1 VQGTGAVQ
9 VPSTQSCTPPSAHWV
24 LPAEQTSPPPPSLP
38 VPVPGAASLD
48 PSPLDPASEPSDTV
62 ASGLTLP
69 GPSATVPSSVDPPSP
84 LLVLASV
91 AGPTEKS
98 PRMAEHPSSEA
109 VSASIAP
116 SVPPNVAPNLARL
129 RFGEIE
135 ERGIG
140 DSRANSTTEL
150 CWRGGQ
156 SLQRMR
162 IGGTHGPKRCRRIAL
177 GSECAVI
184 AARFKREIA
193 RHPCPAVDFAAPFAI
208 GDRTMPQDADRKT
221 THVTD
226 SLRERLF
233 KQRTLVISSDINQA
247 LAGELTMQLLAMAN
261 ESDDPITLFINSQG
275 GHVESGDTIHDM
287 IRFVRAPVR
296 IVGTGWVASAG
307 ALIYVAAEKQNRY
320 CLPNTRFL
328 LHQPSGGMSGQFSDV
343 EIETQQILSMRDRLN
358 RIIARQTGQTVQR
371 IENDTR
377 RNYWLD
383 AQGAK
388 EYGLVGQIIESISE
402 LK

>member
-1 VQGTGAVQ
+1 
-9 VPSTQSCTPPSAHWV
+9 
-24 LPAEQTSPPPPSLP
+24 
-38 VPVPGAASLD
+38 
-48 PSPLDPASEPSDTV
+48 
-62 ASGLTLP
+62 
-69 GPSATVPSSVDPPSP
+69 
-84 LLVLASV
+84 
-91 AGPTEKS
+91 
-98 PRMAEHPSSEA
+98 
-109 VSASIAP
+109 
-116 SVPPNVAPNLARL
+116 
-129 RFGEIE
+129 
-135 ERGIG
+135 
-140 DSRANSTTEL
+140 
-150 CWRGGQ
+150 
-156 SLQRMR
+156 
-162 IGGTHGPKRCRRIAL
+162 
-177 GSECAVI
+177 
-184 AARFKREIA
+184 
-193 RHPCPAVDFAAPFAI
+193 
-208 GDRTMPQDADRKT
+208 MPQDADRKT

-233 KQRTLVISSDINQA
+233 KQRSLVISSDINQA
-247 LAGELTMQLLAMAN
+247 LAGEVTMQLLAMAN
-261 ESDDPITLFINSQG
+261 ESEEPITLFINSQG

-307 ALIYVAAEKQNRY
+307 ALIYVAAERQNRY

-358 RIIARQTGQTVQR
+358 RIMARQTGQTVQR